1 MPIREYRCPKCG
13 GIVESLSMYEEG
25 APCCVSCSQI
35 MKPIP
40 SVPSIIIAGN
50 SGPKL
55 KNRVALDDEL
65 KMNGFSSPLY
75 RSEETKDIARW
86 ALKKEGLL

>member
-1 MPIREYRCPKCG
+1 MPIREYCCLECG
-13 GIVESLSMYEEG
+13 KEVEEFSNFIRI
-25 APCCVSCSQI
+25 CCGRE
-35 MKPIP
+35 MKLIP
-40 SVPSIIIAGN
+40 SAPSIVISGN
-50 SGPKL
+50 IGKKL

-65 KMNGFSSPLY
+65 ETSGFSSPLY